1 MPRSSYF
8 RRPGDALTSAE
19 AAHLLTRAAA
29 GEVLPCLPVK
39 TAKGWTLQST
49 AALDT
54 TQLRAHR
61 ERLNAVAAVLQD
73 AAPALPGLLA

>member
-1 MPRSSYF
+1 MPHASYF
-8 RRPGDALTSAE
+8 RRPGDVLTPAE

-29 GEVLPCLPVK
+29 GEALPCLPVK

-49 AALDT
+49 AALDD

-61 ERLNAVAAVLQD
+61 ERLNAVAAVLND
-73 AAPALPGLLA
+73 AAPVLPGLLA